1 MKTKHS
7 LLGMV
12 FIQLVCLFYL
22 TNELIVLNGHDYGLA
37 LTRLLDNHYS
47 YLLSG
52 FRILDYTA
60 SFCAGVFT
68 FANPNSP
75 ALSLTQAS
83 TFLFGPQLGIQITF
97 ILASAL
103 GGVGVYWTVK
113 QAADSIPAALISA
126 NIFMFS
132 GFLTTRF
139 AVGHLNFYTI
149 ALAPLI
155 AALLLRSNHC
165 LLHKN
170 YLSFVFYASISALLT
185 AHAIYGGVSGLAL
198 PFIFSIALIFLLGGG
213 MKNNGFRVSMGWFAY
228 LTLSLALSAPKIEAS
243 LSLFKAIGNRS
254 MYSLPGFDFVGLL
267 QYLMSA
273 LFWIPNTKATNDNLV
288 LSQWW
293 QGWHELYIGLTPIV
307 LISLIAWFVYRRKSF
322 EAFRPSNFGLLGT
335 ISIIAILLLPLIMNF
350 HNEQLTALLKK
361 IPILRDSSNMLR
373 WSCLYVP
380 AFSILAGYSLKNVKA
395 FTPIGFACTV
405 FITITVIGFQQMV
418 ITKNLVAKETFD
430 PSKLLAG
437 WATKPSDIP
446 KISNLGI
453 LTKKQPDGSV
463 RAIHAP
469 QYDYVFLDGASN
481 VTCYEPIFGYRL
493 ENFPVTSVSSGSIYQ
508 ARGGRLNIVNP
519 ACYVY
524 PEENNCK
531 PGDLFK
537 TGQKSELKHLIN
549 RQPMPAKISL
559 ARRISEW
566 IALFTLAFIGL
577 STLVFIR
584 NGRRRRF

>member
-1 MKTKHS
+1 M
-7 LLGMV
+7 
-12 FIQLVCLFYL
+12 Q
-22 TNELIVLNGHDYGLA
+22 
-37 LTRLLDNHYS
+37 
-47 YLLSG
+47 
-52 FRILDYTA
+52 
-60 SFCAGVFT
+60 
-68 FANPNSP
+68 
-75 ALSLTQAS
+75 
-83 TFLFGPQLGIQITF
+83 
-97 ILASAL
+97 
-103 GGVGVYWTVK
+103 
-113 QAADSIPAALISA
+113 
-126 NIFMFS
+126 
-132 GFLTTRF
+132 
-139 AVGHLNFYTI
+139 
-149 ALAPLI
+149 
-155 AALLLRSNHC
+155 
-165 LLHKN
+165 
-170 YLSFVFYASISALLT
+170 
-185 AHAIYGGVSGLAL
+185 
-198 PFIFSIALIFLLGGG
+198 
-213 MKNNGFRVSMGWFAY
+213 
-228 LTLSLALSAPKIEAS
+228 
-243 LSLFKAIGNRS
+243 
-254 MYSLPGFDFVGLL
+254 
-267 QYLMSA
+267 
-273 LFWIPNTKATNDNLV
+273 
-288 LSQWW
+288 
-293 QGWHELYIGLTPIV
+293 
-307 LISLIAWFVYRRKSF
+307 
-322 EAFRPSNFGLLGT
+322 
-335 ISIIAILLLPLIMNF
+335 IMNS

-430 PSKLLAG
+430 PSTLLAG

-453 LTKKQPDGSV
+453 LIKKQPDGSV

-481 VTCYEPIFGYRL
+481 VTCYEPVFGYRL
-493 ENFPVTSVSSGSIYQ
+493 ENFPVTSVSRGSIYQ

-537 TGQKSELKHLIN
+537 TGQKSVLKQLIN

-566 IALFTLAFIGL
+566 IAMFTLVFIFL
-577 STLVFIR
+577 SALVFIR